1 MSPDLTKT
9 KFNIGLFLRLYLSKV
24 CQTVHDYNLARGL
37 PICCRFDNLELV
49 SKSQVFQKRKLQF
62 VLWLLYS

>member
-9 KFNIGLFLRLYLSKV
+9 KFNIGLFVRLYLSKV

-49 SKSQVFQKRKLQF
+49 SKSQMRQNQILQF
-62 VLWLLYS
+62 FIF